1 MKHRLK
7 VLLHSAAAAAVCLFS
22 SVTAQAG
29 VNPATGDESNAG
41 LMIGLLA
48 GSLVLIIL
56 VVVLSVLGKKG
67 KKK

>member
-1 MKHRLK
+1 MKRFLK
-7 VLLHSAAAAAVCLFS
+7 WLLYSAAAAEACLFS
-22 SVTAQAG
+22 TVTALAG